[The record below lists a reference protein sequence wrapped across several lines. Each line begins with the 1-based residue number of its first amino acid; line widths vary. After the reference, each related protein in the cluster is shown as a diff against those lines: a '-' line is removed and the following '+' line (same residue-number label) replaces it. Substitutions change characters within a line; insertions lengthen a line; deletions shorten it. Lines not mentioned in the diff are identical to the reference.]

1 MTRHTIKSAF
11 TRFVLIV
18 SVVTSIGVGSFAIGG
33 TADVAAMPVD
43 CGRLWSNEYY
53 YYGRYM
59 SYRDSGQS
67 ALASHYL
74 GIANYYFDKA
84 VNNGC

>member
-1 MTRHTIKSAF
+1 MARHTIKAVF

-18 SVVTSIGVGSFAIGG
+18 SIATSIGVGSFAIGG
-33 TADVAAMPVD
+33 TADVAAKPVD
-43 CGRLWSNEYY
+43 CTRIWADEMY

-59 SYRDSGQS
+59 DYRDSGQS

-84 VNNGC
+84 VRNGC